1 MCHVDVCAKDKHK
14 QKFPFETKA
23 YLGQAK
29 KEKDPA
35 RHALLKKKAWAAM
48 HTTIKLQKCQALGCK
63 VKAGQAIWKSALL
76 KPIEAIDKDGEKI
89 NQDAAKLDLIVE
101 FFEKKWRCDNIHE
114 KAVKEADHRKQWSE
128 LWMVEQECVRSLRV
142 HKGLLLHRGRQY
154 MHECLEHLAQVR
166 RDHPLSIP

>member
-1 MCHVDVCAKDKHK
+1 MEVQNMCHVDVCAKDKHK

-35 RHALLKKKAWAAM
+35 RHALLRKKAWAAM

-89 NQDAAKLDLIVE
+89 SQDAAKLDLIVE

-114 KAVKEADHRKQWSE
+114 KS
-128 LWMVEQECVRSLRV
+128 S
-142 HKGLLLHRGRQY
+142 
-154 MHECLEHLAQVR
+154 
-166 RDHPLSIP
+166 